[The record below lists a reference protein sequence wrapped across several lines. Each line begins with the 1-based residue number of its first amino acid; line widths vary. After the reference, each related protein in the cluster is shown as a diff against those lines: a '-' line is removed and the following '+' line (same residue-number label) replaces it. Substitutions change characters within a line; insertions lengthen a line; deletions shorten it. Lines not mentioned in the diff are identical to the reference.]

1 MCRNQV
7 KLSPMGDIIGLDY
20 NAVISVIK
28 TYCKSYEVRQMF
40 EDIVYCWGVEK
51 EMEKYNG

>member
-1 MCRNQV
+1 
-7 KLSPMGDIIGLDY
+7 MGDIIGLDY